1 MHFVFVM
8 LWGFA
13 ARALYALRG
22 IAAVSRP
29 SVCSP
34 SVTLRYRGTVAISWA
49 TSKIITLGP
58 TVFAPGR
65 PNVGDLV

>member
-8 LWGFA
+8 LWAFA
-13 ARALYALRG
+13 ARALCALRG
-22 IAAVSRP
+22 IAAVSHP

-34 SVTLRYRGTVAISWA
+34 SVTLRYRGH
-49 TSKIITLGP
+49 IIKLGYFENNYIRAY